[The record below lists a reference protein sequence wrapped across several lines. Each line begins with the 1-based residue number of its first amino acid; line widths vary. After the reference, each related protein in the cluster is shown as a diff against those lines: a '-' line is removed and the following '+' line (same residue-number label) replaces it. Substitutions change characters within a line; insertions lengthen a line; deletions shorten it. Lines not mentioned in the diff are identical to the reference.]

1 MLPVPVA
8 KRARTR
14 DSLLS
19 FWCLFAGEGED
30 GGGGGGGGGGASSN
44 WENLSTAMPRATK
57 PRPVR
62 SQARKV
68 RSEAR
73 WSRAVEPV
81 FLRMGVRR

>member
-1 MLPVPVA
+1 
-8 KRARTR
+8 
-14 DSLLS
+14 
-19 FWCLFAGEGED
+19 
-30 GGGGGGGGGGASSN
+30 
-44 WENLSTAMPRATK
+44 MPRAMK

-81 FLRMGVRR
+81 FLRVRRWDNIERLFSKEAEDGSGESQLPVVCDNSVNPATCGPAQ

>member
-1 MLPVPVA
+1 M
-8 KRARTR
+8 
-14 DSLLS
+14 
-19 FWCLFAGEGED
+19 
-30 GGGGGGGGGGASSN
+30 
-44 WENLSTAMPRATK
+44 K

-81 FLRMGVRR
+81 FWYVGVLRLKARRGASLRHAQGLVLRQRRMVNEGGMVGTSHWVFLGFFLLEVLGVGQIR

>member
-1 MLPVPVA
+1 MP
-8 KRARTR
+8 K
-14 DSLLS
+14 
-19 FWCLFAGEGED
+19 
-30 GGGGGGGGGGASSN
+30 
-44 WENLSTAMPRATK
+44 AMK

-81 FLRMGVRR
+81 FLRVRRWENIERFFWKDRLAMWALVA